1 MQTIAM
7 EEGKTKMIRCDE
19 PMRRSK
25 ERAVNESW
33 GVYGIPGWKCT
44 GKCSQCICGL
54 VMDSFGV
61 WSHVTITR

>member
-1 MQTIAM
+1 
-7 EEGKTKMIRCDE
+7 MIRCDE

-33 GVYGIPGWKCT
+33 GVYGIPKWKCT

-61 WSHVTITR
+61 WSHVNITR